1 MMAAIHETAEDLHT
15 ARVMPT
21 KTLYKKPSSPL
32 WPPIL
37 GEPEGGRSASCIPFI
52 LPHYWGLGGL
62 QNRFYTV
69 SETLREFDALCLTPV
84 QELTPEEIRSL
95 RLREEAS
102 QAVFAR
108 YLNVTTGIVSQWE
121 RGEKHPCGASLKL
134 LTLIKNK
141 GLSSVA

>member
-1 MMAAIHETAEDLHT
+1 MDKQYKSKIMAAIHETAEDLHA
-15 ARVMPT
+15 ARIMPA
-21 KTLYKKPSSPL
+21 
-32 WPPIL
+32 
-37 GEPEGGRSASCIPFI
+37 R
-52 LPHYWGLGGL
+52 
-62 QNRFYTV
+62 
-69 SETLREFDALCLTPV
+69 TLREFDELCLTPV
-84 QELTPEEIRSL
+84 QELTPEEIRAL

-121 RGEKHPCGASLKL
+121 RGEKHPSGASLKL